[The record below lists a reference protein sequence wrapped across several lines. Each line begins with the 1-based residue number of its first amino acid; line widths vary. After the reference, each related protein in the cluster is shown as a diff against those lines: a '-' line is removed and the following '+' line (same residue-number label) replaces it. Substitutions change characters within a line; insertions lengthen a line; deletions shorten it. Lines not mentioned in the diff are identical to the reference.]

1 MLGRSAWMCVEYTQP
16 RLGRSEQDIGE
27 TLAPVRIY
35 LTGRVSLEGHDAV
48 IDERHL
54 AGRQG
59 RLTFVRL
66 AIDRHQPLSRDRL
79 VSAIWSDA
87 PPREVDI
94 AVGAI
99 LSKLR
104 AAIKKVGLPERQAG
118 IDVRLGSISLRLPTD
133 VWVDLEE
140 AGNAIDQAE
149 GMWRAGD
156 HRRAWSSAS
165 IAVTIARRSFLA
177 DEEAPWIEAH
187 RAKLRTLLARGLACL
202 SAVSAL
208 NGETALAVQYASEV
222 IDLEPFRETAYSQLM
237 QLHAQMGNRAEAL
250 RVFGRCRELLREELG
265 TSPSPE
271 LESLFLKILRAGQ

>member
-1 MLGRSAWMCVEYTQP
+1 MARA
-16 RLGRSEQDIGE
+16 
-27 TLAPVRIY
+27 RIY
-35 LTGRVSLEGHDAV
+35 LTGRVSLEGHGGL

-59 RLTFVRL
+59 RLAFVRL

-94 AVGAI
+94 AVAAI

-104 AAIKKVGLPERQAG
+104 AAFKKAGLADREAC
-118 IDVRLGSISLRLPTD
+118 IDVRLGSIALRLPTD
-133 VWVDLEE
+133 IWIDVEE
-140 AGNAIDQAE
+140 AGNAIDHAE
-149 GMWRAGD
+149 GMWRAGAL
-156 HRRAWSSAS
+156 RPAWSSAS
-165 IAVTIARRSFLA
+165 VAVTIARRPLLA

-187 RAKLRTLLARGLACL
+187 RAKLRTVLARGLECL
-202 SAVSAL
+202 SAVSAM
-208 NGETALAVQYASEV
+208 NGEAALAVQYAREV

-237 QLHAQMGNRAEAL
+237 RLHAQMGNRAEAL

-271 LESLFLKILRAGQ
+271 LEAVFLEILRAGQ